1 MKTIDRLS
9 ASISQLTLE
18 IFGLR
23 LQIKEAL
30 GWLKSHSSF
39 ITKNDLLELETRIMS
54 ALTEEFKQIKAD
66 IAEGTKELTE
76 KITALET
83 SLGNDTLSQE
93 SREALDEVKVVSA
106 TLASIVKNPDPAN
119 PSTRATPA

>member
-39 ITKNDLLELETRIMS
+39 ITKSDLLELEKKIMS
-54 ALTEEFKQIKAD
+54 ALTEEFKKIKSD
-66 IAEGTKELTE
+66 IAEGTTELTARI
-76 KITALET
+76 KDLET

-93 SREALDEVKVVSA
+93 SREALEEVKAAAV
-106 TLASIVKNPDPAN
+106 TLATIVPNPDPAN
-119 PSTRATPA
+119 PTTRATPA